1 MWLSSISI
9 IVEAHAT
16 ALVIPPDHGFII
28 GNIATHVGGAGCGGD
43 GGWDAVCGWQ
53 DFDDVADEGVF
64 AGMYEG
70 MCDGDFLDYG

>member
-1 MWLSSISI
+1 MDCARRS
-9 IVEAHAT
+9 VRHHDEYDCFGEASR
-16 ALVIPPDHGFII
+16 
-28 GNIATHVGGAGCGGD
+28 GGD
-43 GGWDAVCGWQ
+43 GGWDAVCGGQ